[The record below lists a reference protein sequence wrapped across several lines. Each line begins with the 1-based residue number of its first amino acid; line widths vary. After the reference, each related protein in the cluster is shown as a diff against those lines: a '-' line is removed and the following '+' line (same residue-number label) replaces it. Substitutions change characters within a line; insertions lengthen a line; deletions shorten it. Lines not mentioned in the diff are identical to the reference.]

1 MATLEDR
8 KVSDTQDKTGILVSE
23 GDLLSFSY
31 GLPSYDVIQEVAV
44 KQDKFIA
51 VSKDNDPLSCLLSE
65 LKILVGE
72 FEIIGNV
79 FDSPEKKII

>member
-1 MATLEDR
+1 METLENR
-8 KVSDTQDKTGILVSE
+8 QVSEAKDKTGTLVSE

-31 GLPSYDVIQEVAV
+31 GLPSYDVIQEVTIINE
-44 KQDKFIA
+44 KFVA
-51 VSKDNDPLSCLLSE
+51 VSKNNDPLSCLLDE

-79 FDSPEKKII
+79 FTSPELKIV